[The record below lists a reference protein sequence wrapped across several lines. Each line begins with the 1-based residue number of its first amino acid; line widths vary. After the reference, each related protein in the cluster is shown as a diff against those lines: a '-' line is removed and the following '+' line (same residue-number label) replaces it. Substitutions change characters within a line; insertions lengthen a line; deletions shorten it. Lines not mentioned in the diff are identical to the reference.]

1 MSNSV
6 GQAALASLAE
16 FCGGTAYLCDRQGQ
30 IIDGCPATA
39 ASQAVPA
46 HLISRCVADT
56 VASQETVKT
65 ITDSGISL
73 VTIVLGA
80 WVLVLD
86 NRQRVEDK
94 LKYQQIVEESLPF
107 IAQVAGGTAVLFDH
121 HGIRFRAVEPDGKQ
135 NPGAEGVFTHL
146 SQRVMQELRPSL
158 GPSTLRPGATAVR
171 IPLTPDYGL
180 AFNNTY
186 AANQRQR
193 LLDNARQ
200 YRYAHYHIEDIVGES
215 PLISKAKK
223 MASEVA
229 KSPSTVLLTG
239 ETGTGKELFA
249 QAIHNLSSRYNQP
262 FVAINCGALPADLV
276 ESTLFGYAEGAFTG
290 ARKSGQ
296 AGAFEQAND
305 GTLFLDEVSEMPF
318 DLQVKL
324 LRVLQEREV
333 TRVGHSK
340 PLKVDVR
347 IIASTNKL
355 LHELIKAGRFRADLF
370 FRLNVFEI
378 IIPPLRERRDDLI
391 ALTDFFLKKFS
402 NMIGKSVQEIT
413 PAAMQALSLYSWPG
427 NVRELQNCLEYAFN
441 IVDVNSRSITPEC
454 LPARIRSYSSAT
466 EQELSLYAEQ
476 MNRTERELVVRAL
489 ALCNG
494 NKAEAA
500 RRLGINRTTL
510 WRILKKYK
518 LDSNAVAESNGVANT
533 NT

>member
-1 MSNSV
+1 MRNPV
-6 GQAALASLAE
+6 GQAALASLAD
-16 FCGGTAYLCDRQGQ
+16 FCGGAAYLCDRQGQ
-30 IIDGCPATA
+30 IIDAFPATA

-46 HLISRCVADT
+46 HIVSRCVAD
-56 VASQETVKT
+56 AIADRETVSVVT
-65 ITDSGISL
+65 NSGISL
-73 VTIVLGA
+73 VTIVLGEI
-80 WVLVLD
+80 VLALD
-86 NRQRVEDK
+86 NRRSVEDK
-94 LKYQQIVEESLPF
+94 LKYQQIIEDSLPF
-107 IAQVAGGTAVLFDH
+107 IAQVAGGTAVLFNH
-121 HGIRFRAVEPDGKQ
+121 HGVRFRAVEPDGKH
-135 NPGAEGVFTHL
+135 NVGAEGVFNHL
-146 SQRVMQELRPSL
+146 AQSVMQEVRPSI

-171 IPLTPDYGL
+171 IPLTSEYGL

-186 AANQRQR
+186 ATNQRKR

-229 KSPSTVLLTG
+229 KSQSTVLLTG

-262 FVAINCGALPADLV
+262 FVAINCGAMPAELV
-276 ESTLFGYAEGAFTG
+276 ESTLFGYGEGAFTG

-296 AGAFEQAND
+296 AGAFEQANS

-333 TRVGHSK
+333 TRVGESK

-347 IIASTNKL
+347 IISSTNKPL
-355 LHELIKAGRFRADLF
+355 YELIKAGKFRADLY

-402 NMIGKSVQEIT
+402 V
-413 PAAMQALSLYSWPG
+413 
-427 NVRELQNCLEYAFN
+427 CLEKM
-441 IVDVNSRSITPEC
+441 C
-454 LPARIRSYSSAT
+454 KKLPPR
-466 EQELSLYAEQ
+466 Q
-476 MNRTERELVVRAL
+476 
-489 ALCNG
+489 
-494 NKAEAA
+494 
-500 RRLGINRTTL
+500 
-510 WRILKKYK
+510 
-518 LDSNAVAESNGVANT
+518 
-533 NT
+533 